1 MQSPSLTQ
9 RLASFLPFTSPPTPR
24 PPSTQAAAN
33 GQATIENANQSIPS
47 VPFTTKTV
55 ASALLPMSA
64 DGVILLQQDVEFTL
78 VLHGPM
84 IKLRLTLDL
93 RTQTAVKT
101 EIMEIASWAS
111 EELATCLELSSGPKD
126 IAYLGTAIGQY
137 TEVLNVRARCWNEV
151 RLQFRNLLRDLPHP
165 SDAATLQTGD
175 LGCSS
180 ITLARS
186 SVALEVK
193 WHIFFW
199 RRGRGAEPG
208 VGNSQLSSHV
218 GSRRSGRRAGQ
229 SRSRF

>member
-1 MQSPSLTQ
+1 
-9 RLASFLPFTSPPTPR
+9 
-24 PPSTQAAAN
+24 
-33 GQATIENANQSIPS
+33 
-47 VPFTTKTV
+47 
-55 ASALLPMSA
+55 MSA

-193 WHIFFW
+193 WHIFFGEEAEAQSQVSAIPSFPRTW
-199 RRGRGAEPG
+199 DRADQAGELAKVGAAFDMMTEQTG
-208 VGNSQLSSHV
+208 VSQAVLEMCSLV
-218 GSRRSGRRAGQ
+218 
-229 SRSRF
+229 FPP